1 MSAACPMQE
10 FSKRIGAV
18 DIHTGVETATKKWG
32 VETLPHLPATSP
44 GLLLLFLEYIMQKGR
59 KNEERNL
66 NAWDR
71 SFVKLDM
78 PHT

>member
-1 MSAACPMQE
+1 MTELGGMSA
-10 FSKRIGAV
+10 
-18 DIHTGVETATKKWG
+18 TGMTELEYQGWRQLPKSG
-32 VETLPHLPATSP
+32 GGGETLPHLLAISLGIP
-44 GLLLLFLEYIMQKGR
+44 LLFLEYIMQKGG

>member
-1 MSAACPMQE
+1 MLP
-10 FSKRIGAV
+10 
-18 DIHTGVETATKKWG
+18 WG
-32 VETLPHLPATSP
+32 VQIHHIFLMIQGWRQLPKSVGEGGGETLHLLATSP
-44 GLLLLFLEYIMQKGR
+44 GLPLLFLEYIMQKGR
-59 KNEERNL
+59 KNEKKNL